1 MGTLTEEI
9 FSRRLGRPV
18 QAGEIVVAP
27 VDYAMAHDVTGPLAI
42 EAFRKLEV
50 PLWDPER
57 VIMVFDHILP
67 ANTVASAGLHKI
79 VRDFADEY
87 GVTHVFQEG
96 ICHQLM
102 VEKGFIRPG
111 GIVVGADSHSTTY
124 GALGCFSAGFGS
136 TDIAVTFATGKTWF
150 RVPETIRINLR
161 GALPPGIFPKD
172 LALKV
177 IRMLGAEG
185 ANYLAVEWGGEAVE
199 AMSVDERLTLANLT
213 VDFGGKAG
221 LCEPDEH
228 TRAYLGEAEVF
239 DLHPIAPVYRSVIE
253 VDAEK
258 LEPQIACP
266 PAIDN
271 VQDLSAVEGTELDE
285 VFVGSCANGRIEDLA
300 IVAGYFKGKQVHSRT
315 RTIVVPASKQIYM
328 EALARG
334 YIQTFMEAGAL
345 VMNAG
350 CGPCLGRQH
359 GVLGPGERALST
371 SNRNYAG
378 RMGSAQAEIYL
389 ANPAVAAASAL
400 AGAIADPR
408 LLPLPALPKK
418 VWELVGGRN

>member
-9 FSRRLGRPV
+9 FSRRLGRRIR
-18 QAGEIVVAP
+18 AGEIVVAP

-67 ANTVASAGLHKI
+67 ANTVAAAGLHKI

-102 VEKGFIRPG
+102 VEKGFVRPG

-150 RVPETIRINLR
+150 RIPETIRINLHGR
-161 GALPPGIFPKD
+161 LHAGIYPKD
-172 LALKV
+172 LALQV
-177 IRMLGAEG
+177 IRRLGAEG
-185 ANYLAVEWGGEAVE
+185 ANYLAVEWGGEAVD
-199 AMSVDERLTLANLT
+199 AMSIDERLTLTNLT

-221 LCEPDEH
+221 LCEPDEE
-228 TRAYLGEAEVF
+228 TRRYLGEAEAL
-239 DLHPIAPVYRSVIE
+239 DLHPIAPVYRSVLD
-253 VDAEK
+253 VDAGG

-271 VQDLSAVEGTELDE
+271 VQDLSAVEGTRLDE
-285 VFVGSCANGRIEDLA
+285 VFIGSCTNGRIEDLA
-300 IVAGYFKGKQVHSRT
+300 IVASFLKGRQVDPQT
-315 RTIVVPASKQIYM
+315 RTIVVPASKQVYM
-328 EALARG
+328 EALSRG
-334 YIQTFMEAGAL
+334 YIQIFMEAGAL

-378 RMGSAQAEIYL
+378 RMGSPQAEIYL

-408 LLPLPALPKK
+408 TSAPHASS
-418 VWELVGGRN
+418 VWRSVN